1 LSLTAI
7 EPAQCN
13 SKHRPR
19 VPARGQVLREKKG
32 KADALRAR
40 FEAKQAAKEAG
51 KPKRA
56 KPKVHDKV
64 HDSDDD
70 YDEEGDGGGV
80 GAPGALSKFLRD
92 PITGKVKSPDST
104 CPFSRC
110 PCFFCMCIL
119 FNADKSHPRLTP
131 PLSLSLWHTHR
142 RAQVRLKSAALVV
155 QMGLVAFAKPPAQKA
170 KREIKALQSAAH
182 KQALKKLLFGW
193 ATVQLA
199 FRVAAT
205 DAFTW
210 PVMIH
215 RSSSHNKP
223 PQHLPR

>member
-51 KPKRA
+51 KPK
-56 KPKVHDKV
+56 V

-70 YDEEGDGGGV
+70 YDEEADGGGV

-104 CPFSRC
+104 CTFSRC